1 MSLVLKLKLTELKK
15 TPSKISESK
24 IPLCTK
30 MYAHVSDIKTNYSDV
45 KTKMQMDMMSDVSD
59 HLESKCKREQEF
71 SYRLRILLN

>member
-15 TPSKISESK
+15 FPSRISESK

-30 MYAHVSDIKTNYSDV
+30 MYAHVNDIKTNYSDI
-45 KTKMQMDMMSDVSD
+45 KTRMQMDMISDVSD
-59 HLESKCKREQEF
+59 HLESKRKREQEF

>member
-30 MYAHVSDIKTNYSDV
+30 MYPHVSDIKTNYSDV